1 MSGDLK
7 IMNMLCLHDWK
18 LVNEI
23 DADQFVVYEWKC
35 TVCGMRKEVKKRV
48 IG

>member
-1 MSGDLK
+1 ME
-7 IMNMLCLHDWK
+7 CLHDWK

-23 DADQFVVYEWKC
+23 DADQFVVYELKC
-35 TVCGMRKEVKKRV
+35 TDCGVCKEVKKRV